1 MRIAKRAETS
11 RPRVLIVTCG
21 FIPQASPHAVF
32 WAPAAGYLAE
42 AGADVRVLT
51 LSERDLLALTP
62 PDWDL
67 SRSMSPL
74 VPVERIGGSI
84 LRGLVRKRSVR
95 GERLRKVKANPLAQL
110 LFPDPYMD
118 CIIPL
123 IRRGLEITRSW
134 RPAVVL
140 SVAYPWSAH
149 LAGWCLAGM
158 RRARWVAYYGDPWI
172 QNPASDLPR
181 AGWRRPVDACLEK
194 MLLRKAARVMVT
206 TEKTKSLYEETF
218 PFLGRKVDVLR
229 FGYSSPGRAEDEPA
243 DIRDIRAPGDRRIWI
258 VHTGRIYRGAR
269 SPEPLLRALVK
280 LRGQNPG
287 AEAGILVCLV
297 GEVDGET
304 REQIESWGLGSTVR
318 LVPWVPQCEMRRWF
332 KAADWL
338 LLLGN
343 RGGLQV
349 PSKVYDY
356 LGARKPVLMLEEW
369 PEDETSM
376 IIRDVDAG
384 WIVKNT
390 AESIATFLRSALA
403 GGLRA
408 PSYSGRRA
416 AGDFAREAEFEH
428 CRRIILDCLDD
439 GFPG

>member
-1 MRIAKRAETS
+1 MRIDRRPETPS
-11 RPRVLIVTCG
+11 PKVLIVTCG
-21 FIPQASPHAVF
+21 FIPQASPHAAF

-67 SRSMSPL
+67 SRSMSSL

-84 LRGLVRKRSVR
+84 LRGLVRKRGIR
-95 GERLRKVKANPLAQL
+95 GERLRKAKANPLAQL

-123 IRRGLEITRSW
+123 IRRGLKTTRDW
-134 RPAVVL
+134 RPSVVL

-149 LAGWCLAGM
+149 LAGRFLAGR
-158 RRARWVAYYGDPWI
+158 RRAKWLAYYGDPWI
-172 QNPASDLPR
+172 RNPASDLPR
-181 AGWRRPVDACLEK
+181 AGWRRPIDAGLEK

-206 TEKTKSLYEETF
+206 TETTKSLYEQAF
-218 PFLGRKVDVLR
+218 PFLKGMVDVVR
-229 FGYSSPGRAEDEPA
+229 FGYSSACPAGDEPA
-243 DIRDIRAPGDRRIWI
+243 DIRDIRAPEDRRIWI

-280 LRGQNPG
+280 LRAEAPG

-304 REQIESWGLGSTVR
+304 REQIKAWGLGSMVR
-318 LVPWVPQCEMRRWF
+318 LVPWVPQREMRRWF

-356 LGARKPVLMLEEW
+356 LGARKPILMLEECRG
-369 PEDETSM
+369 DETSM
-376 IIRDVDAG
+376 IIGDVDAG
-384 WIVKNT
+384 WIVGNS
-390 AESIATFLRSALA
+390 AESIAPFLRSALA